1 MKGTGI
7 KCTWT
12 KLNIIVLCLIMGS
25 KILNGWAS
33 ECSNPEPE
41 WLFYSCWE
49 TATGI
54 DHTALRDGTKW
65 SDARY
70 RGMISIVND
79 LPSGAGRPET
89 TNAFRVAWTASG
101 SSCKDSTNSFIEKFF
116 DTQNVGSRPTL
127 TNPWYARVY
136 FYADGSPS
144 GRCNRKFMQFRCS
157 SGFGSATGLYFYNDA
172 SGNPRLLIKNG
183 AYSDGYDCAT
193 CNHLTSIHA
202 WPGKSSNG
210 IITPNAWHAIEFAWY
225 RHPTN
230 GWLKAWLDGKLAIN
244 AVPAAFGGSFNTVN
258 TFRAKPGRLTVLWN
272 ENTTGSRKAYRVQID
287 GNGSPNTFRW
297 ADNGK
302 GSPWTA
308 TGIPLTGNY
317 QSIGSEGVQ
326 VKFSGRRGGVVG
338 DYWVYGCDGMIDWL
352 QMPSYVNGGMF
363 VTHKE
368 YLANFIVSSTY
379 IGP

>member
-1 MKGTGI
+1 
-7 KCTWT
+7 
-12 KLNIIVLCLIMGS
+12 
-25 KILNGWAS
+25 
-33 ECSNPEPE
+33 
-41 WLFYSCWE
+41 
-49 TATGI
+49 
-54 DHTALRDGTKW
+54 
-65 SDARY
+65 
-70 RGMISIVND
+70 
-79 LPSGAGRPET
+79 
-89 TNAFRVAWTASG
+89 
-101 SSCKDSTNSFIEKFF
+101 
-116 DTQNVGSRPTL
+116 
-127 TNPWYARVY
+127 
-136 FYADGSPS
+136 
-144 GRCNRKFMQFRCS
+144 
-157 SGFGSATGLYFYNDA
+157 
-172 SGNPRLLIKNG
+172 
-183 AYSDGYDCAT
+183 
-193 CNHLTSIHA
+193 LTSIHA